1 MTLTRTQLTN
11 ALLALTPQQTAD
23 LLLFERLKKWTADLF
38 ALAHSVNYST
48 AHRRLRKLSRAGA
61 LMIKV
66 GNPLPA
72 GGREPDLYFPTHVGV
87 RMITRLRDRHK
98 NPVTMPDTFNPVDNI
113 HDLAVLEVAIRSGC
127 FDSAQA
133 FRERR
138 FVWNTQPFSLIP
150 DVELMSP
157 DKADRIFIE
166 VEQTSRAEHIQ
177 AKYERYARFF
187 ASLPRQPHP
196 WLIVVFPDLH
206 TRRLLLAEHERAAT
220 AAAAAGS
227 ERDLNF
233 YYAVL
238 TELRAKQVQRYEA
251 KLARRPDGG
260 GWNRL
265 AEGFLDCTY
274 ALIQLA

>member
-11 ALLALTPQQTAD
+11 ALLTLTSQQTAD
-23 LLLFERLKKWTADLF
+23 LLLFERLKKWSADLF
-38 ALAHSVNYST
+38 ALAHNVNYST
-48 AHRRLRKLSRAGA
+48 AHRRLHKLSRAGA

-66 GNPLPA
+66 GNPLPL
-72 GGREPDLYFPTHVGV
+72 GGREPDIYFPTHVGV

-98 NPVTMPDTFNPVDNI
+98 NPVTMPDTFNGQDNI

-150 DVELMSP
+150 DVEFVSP
-157 DKADRIFIE
+157 DKVDRVFIE
-166 VEQTSRAEHIQ
+166 VEQTSRADHILN
-177 AKYERYARFF
+177 KYQQYVRFF
-187 ASLPRQPHP
+187 DSLPDRPHP
-196 WLIVVFPDLH
+196 WLIVVFPDVR
-206 TRRLLLAEHERAAT
+206 TKRLLLAEHERAAT
-220 AAAAAGS
+220 EATGG
-227 ERDLNF
+227 DTGYNF

-238 TELRAKQVQRYEA
+238 TELRDKRVLTYEA
-251 KLARRPDGG
+251 QLERRADGG

-265 AEGFLDCTY
+265 AEGLLDCTY
-274 ALIQLA
+274 ALIQPFA